1 MRIRNLFRTFGL
13 LFSLSVFIFAAA
25 PTQVFAQYKDGQR
38 CGPDIPAEQCPCPPN
53 VPAADCQ
60 ALIGPWTDWKTS
72 DGCTVNASNTTTT
85 ASEGAL
91 DQHLFVG
98 VSDPGVAK
106 DILAKYDIG
115 GIFLI
120 STDGR
125 VSDELKTAI
134 PSLQSSAK
142 TPLLIATDQEYT
154 YTVNS
159 FGLADNKKATDL
171 ASMSADAVRAEG
183 ERFGTELSAAG
194 VNMDFA
200 PDTDLLVDGNSV
212 IANNYRAISSNPD
225 TVTTKAKAFGE
236 GMSSKG
242 VTPVIKHFP
251 GHGHSSGDSHQELPS
266 TPPLSEL
273 EQSDLLPFKNLGHE
287 DKMAVMVGHLNVPG
301 LTNGKP
307 ASMSVDAYSYLRG
320 DKIGFKGLAIT
331 DELAGM
337 AGAGGGSLGSKIA
350 DSLTAGADMA
360 LFNVSSLGE
369 FESAYNDAKAAA
381 PSVPSGDGIREQKR
395 ALGLNMP
402 DANVTPAT
410 NTTSTGG
417 SSNSSCCGTGATTI
431 SLTGNNN
438 TEKILSFLM
447 NNAGYKF
454 SLVQAAGMTGN
465 FFVESGG
472 TNEDGSI
479 PDSAMNVGPNPSAVS
494 SYGFYGIAQWGL
506 GRWQGPDSL
515 NQFASDH
522 GGKWDDLDI
531 QLRFLVWEL
540 GVGENWEG
548 HSPTEVASMDAI
560 KSYQSS
566 TSVTDAGEVAYKF
579 EAAYER
585 CGCTQDKR
593 ANAGR
598 NVYTYYSDK
607 AALPGSGSTAATG
620 TATAVQ
626 ASTSSP
632 SCSGGNGGVANGDF
646 VFYTQ
651 WDPNSAWAD
660 HPFWGGTI
668 AQNGCGPTGAAEVI
682 ATWVDKKIT
691 PSETADYITS
701 INAEGQGDRL
711 PEVYAHFG
719 LTAKHIDGKDAII
732 AGLKAGGMIQISASG
747 STPFTSAGH
756 FIIIRGITADGQV
769 LLGDPNSP
777 APGAMPGHARADYNS
792 RPWDLDTIFAAMD
805 STGVHSL
812 NLITNSKPV

>member
-1 MRIRNLFRTFGL
+1 MRVRSAFRTFGL
-13 LFSLSVFIFAAA
+13 LLSLSVFVFAATPA
-25 PTQVFAQYKDGQR
+25 QVFAEYKDGQR

-53 VPAADCQ
+53 VPATDCQ
-60 ALIGPWTDWKTS
+60 ALIGPWVDWKAS
-72 DGCTVNASNTTTT
+72 DGSCTVNASNTNTT
-85 ASEGAL
+85 ANEGAL

-115 GIFLI
+115 GIFLV

-125 VSDELKTAI
+125 VSDGLKKAI

-171 ASMSADAVRAEG
+171 AGMSASAVRAEG

-200 PDTDLLVDGNSV
+200 PDTDLLVDGNDV
-212 IANNYRAISSNPD
+212 ITNNYRAISSNPD
-225 TVTTKAKAFGE
+225 TVTLKAKAFGE
-236 GMSSKG
+236 AMASKG

-350 DSLTAGADMA
+350 GSLTAGADMA
-360 LFNVSSLGE
+360 LFNVSSLAA

-381 PSVPSGDGIREQKR
+381 PSVPSGNGIREQKR
-395 ALGLNMP
+395 ALGLKVP
-402 DANVTPAT
+402 DANVTPAA
-410 NTTSTGG
+410 NTTAT
-417 SSNSSCCGTGATTI
+417 SSCCSTGVGSV
-431 SLTGNNN
+431 SLSGNDNV
-438 TEKILSFLM
+438 EKVLSFLM
-447 NNAGYKF
+447 GKGLTLA
-454 SLVQAAGMTGN
+454 QAAGVVGN
-465 FFVESGG
+465 FQQEASPKVEPAIIQGG
-472 TNEDGSI
+472 
-479 PDSAMNVGPNPSAVS
+479 AMADANYTPVPGVG
-494 SYGFYGIAQWGL
+494 FGIAQWTPQERQQGL
-506 GRWQGPDSL
+506 VNMAKSMNMPITNLEPQLAWLWEEMTNPSIQYSKVLAPL
-515 NQFASDH
+515 KASTTPED
-522 GGKWDDLDI
+522 
-531 QLRFLVWEL
+531 
-540 GVGENWEG
+540 
-548 HSPTEVASMDAI
+548 
-560 KSYQSS
+560 
-566 TSVTDAGEVAYKF
+566 
-579 EAAYER
+579 AAYIFHRDFE
-585 CGCTQDKR
+585 QSNDSEEAVK
-593 ANAGR
+593 ANRGGPARTLYAKYADNPPLAGS
-598 NVYTYYSDK
+598 N
-607 AALPGSGSTAATG
+607 STAGG
-620 TATAVQ
+620 TVVQ
-626 ASTSSP
+626 ASASTA
-632 SCSGGNGGVANGDF
+632 SCEGGVANGDF

-651 WDPNSAWAD
+651 WDPKSAWAD

-668 AQNGCGPTGAAEVI
+668 AENGCGPTGAAEVI
-682 ATWVDKKIT
+682 ATFADKTVT
-691 PSETADYITS
+691 PDKVADFITS
-701 INAEGQGDRL
+701 INAEGQGSRL
-711 PEVYAHFG
+711 PEVYANYK
-719 LTAKHIDGKDAII
+719 LTAKHIDGKQAII
-732 AGLKAGGMIQISASG
+732 DGLRAGGMIQISASG

-756 FIIIRGITADGQV
+756 FIIIRGITVDGQV

-777 APGAMPGHARADYNS
+777 APGAMPGHARSDYNS

-812 NLITNSKPV
+812 NLITKPPTQI